1 MYDVVTDDIDSSN
14 LSSPTTLRKF
24 VPQCTRLGS
33 WAIESMDYFDRELGS
48 NLDRSCGTATR
59 FLSNHLVIE
68 ISADVIRYKPRLQS
82 RLIPWLSL
90 GLIPLLFPGWIR
102 RTALVQGE
110 IDLKLVNSFQA
121 DPGWPILGSPSISIE
136 LLDRGQPRK
145 VTFFLQRYLLI
156 PRRAYDGMI
165 WHLRSLG
172 IREESVAPSR
182 GLRALSW
189 LFVPILIIIGWQVAK
204 GTNGIMAIY
213 GAGLVVLGI
222 LLVCGSLIEVGW
234 YVLRTLLGR
243 AGRR

>member
-1 MYDVVTDDIDSSN
+1 MSNQID
-14 LSSPTTLRKF
+14 RK
-24 VPQCTRLGS
+24 
-33 WAIESMDYFDRELGS
+33 LGS
-48 NLDRSCGTATR
+48 NLDRPCGTATR

-90 GLIPLLFPGWIR
+90 GIIPLLFPGWIR

-136 LLDRGQPRK
+136 LLDRAQPRK

-165 WHLRSLG
+165 GHLRSLG
-172 IREESVAPSR
+172 IREENVAPSR
-182 GLRALSW
+182 GLRSLSW

-204 GTNGIMAIY
+204 GTNGISDLRR
-213 GAGLVVLGI
+213 GSGCSRLSSGLRKFDRSR
-222 LLVCGSLIEVGW
+222 LVRFKDSPGPSRSKVNLHC
-234 YVLRTLLGR
+234 RPK
-243 AGRR
+243 RRLWL